1 MTNNASDPDHQ
12 VLITTDGTRQLIHG
26 VYRPPA
32 RVTHWRLEQLV
43 GHDRVRYFSLGRHA
57 LAAALRACGIAAGD
71 TVLLPE
77 FICREVLAAL
87 YTVGAIPAYY
97 PVSPSLALACDAAR
111 LPAAK
116 AVLAVDYFGFPQ
128 DLAPFKQYCAR
139 SGAVLIDDN
148 AHGLLSRDAEG
159 RALGARGDIGI
170 FSLRKTLTAPDGAAL
185 AVNNEKFAPALAPQL
200 EFDATPA
207 PLSFRIKRGIRGLTP
222 VTGVWPARFAT
233 ACTRFAREVRSGHR
247 IAPSSPDAEVRIPGR
262 AAPSQALLDVM
273 TYTDVAAESARRRA
287 LYRRMSEV
295 LDPARYPSLFGALPE
310 HVVPYGYP
318 FIADDVTAAAASR
331 ILARLGLECFR
342 WPELPDAIAP
352 TAPLHYKSVWLVSF
366 LW

>member
-1 MTNNASDPDHQ
+1 MTGNASDPDHQ
-12 VLITTDGTRQLIHG
+12 VHATPDSTRQLIRG

-57 LAAALRACGIAAGD
+57 LAAALRAGGIAAGD

-87 YTVGAIPAYY
+87 HAVGATPAYY
-97 PVSPSLALACDAAR
+97 PVNASLALDCDVAR
-111 LPAAK
+111 LPAAQ

-128 DLAPFKQYCAR
+128 DLAPFTQYCAR
-139 SGAVLIDDN
+139 SGAVLIEDN
-148 AHGLLSRDAEG
+148 AHGLFSRDAEG

-170 FSLRKTLTAPDGAAL
+170 FSLRKTLAAPDGAAL
-185 AVNNEKFAPALAPQL
+185 AVNHEKFAPALAPQL
-200 EFDATPA
+200 AFDSTPA

-233 ACTRFAREVRSGHR
+233 ACTRFARWVRGGHR
-247 IAPSSPDAEVRIPGR
+247 IAPSSAAAEVSIPGR

-273 TYTDVAAESARRRA
+273 THTDVAAESARRRA
-287 LYRRMSEV
+287 LYQRIGEV
-295 LDPARYPSLFGALPE
+295 LAPARYPPLFNTLPE

-318 FIADDVTAAAASR
+318 FIADSVAAATASR
-331 ILARLGLECFR
+331 VLVRLGLECFR
-342 WPELPDAIAP
+342 WPELPDAIVP
-352 TAPLHYKSVWLVSF
+352 TAPLHYKSIWMVSF

>member
-1 MTNNASDPDHQ
+1 MHEAPGDFHQ
-12 VLITTDGTRQLIHG
+12 LVRS
-26 VYRPPA
+26 VYHPPA
-32 RVTHWRLEQLV
+32 RITEWLLEQLV

-57 LAAALRACGIAAGD
+57 LAAALRAAGIGAGD
-71 TVLLPE
+71 KVLLPE

-87 YTVGAIPAYY
+87 HAAGAAPAYF
-97 PVSPSLALACDAAR
+97 PVGPDLAPACDLRR
-111 LPAAK
+111 LPAAN

-128 DLAPFKQYCAR
+128 DLAPFTQYCAQ
-139 SGAVLIDDN
+139 SGAVLIEDN
-148 AHGLLSRDAEG
+148 AHGLFSCDAEG
-159 RALGARGDIGI
+159 RALGARGDLGI
-170 FSLRKTLTAPDGAAL
+170 FSIRKTLAAPDGAAL

-200 EFDATPA
+200 AFDATPA

-233 ACTRFAREVRSGHR
+233 TCMRFARHLRSGHA
-247 IAPSSPDAEVRIPGR
+247 IPPSSPDAEVRMPER
-262 AAPSQALLDVM
+262 AAPSLALLDVM

-287 LYRRMSEV
+287 LYRRMGEV
-295 LDPARYPSLFGALPE
+295 LDPARYPPLFGSLPE
-310 HVVPYGYP
+310 NVVPYGYP
-318 FIADDVTAAAASR
+318 FVADSVTAAAAAR
-331 ILARLGLECFR
+331 ALAPAGLECFR